1 MAYSQYDE
9 DIDYSLNEIVVD
21 ISRDSLIAN
30 VEIITDGSYELS
42 ETELYE
48 FLYAYELSES
58 RIDKELVSDI
68 VKRHRYNVALPVAEG
83 IAAVDGVDGYFEYF
97 FTQTDVKPKPLILND
112 GSVDYSSVNFVGT
125 VSVGDKIACYH
136 PPVKGTPGIDV
147 FGQEIPPKE
156 GRDYPTPSLRNC
168 RYNPANN
175 CFYAEKEGRV
185 NASTGRIEVIEEIQI
200 NSDVNAAYGNIDF
213 IGNVVINGN
222 VEEGVEIRASADVT
236 INGLVQNSRIYAG
249 GDITID
255 SGVHGGKNCDIEC
268 GGTLTARFI
277 EHAKITAHMDVVSN
291 YILSSRINAGSS
303 VIVNNGVGII
313 AGGKIYAGF
322 KIDANRIGNKQGVD
336 TWVMVGITGDE
347 DKNAEAAQID
357 IDETFARIPVITEEE
372 EKLYA
377 VENKND
383 DVRHRLQ
390 SVRRELVREYNKQSF
405 ATYTLANI
413 RNQEDKNKPP
423 RYIMAKTMYSG
434 VVAFIDTKQYPVT
447 FDQSDIILKSGEDDS
462 NEEQYFR

>member
-1 MAYSQYDE
+1 MAYSPYIE
-9 DIDYSLNEIVVD
+9 DTNYSLNEIIVD

-30 VEIITDGSYELS
+30 VEIITDGSYELT

-48 FLYAYELSES
+48 FLYAYELAES

-68 VKRHRYNVALPVAEG
+68 VKRNRFNVALPVAQG
-83 IAAVDGVDGYFEYF
+83 IAPVDGVDGYFEYF
-97 FTQTDVKPKPLILND
+97 FTQTDVKPKPLILDD

-147 FGQEIPPKE
+147 YGQEIPPKE

-168 RYNPANN
+168 KYNPDNK
-175 CFYAEKEGRV
+175 CFYALKEGRV
-185 NASTGRIEVIEEIQI
+185 NASTGRIEVIEEMQI
-200 NSDVNAAYGNIDF
+200 NSDVNSAYGNIDF
-213 IGNVVINGN
+213 IGNIVINGN
-222 VEEGVEIRASADVT
+222 VEEGVEIRASADII
-236 INGLVQNSRIYAG
+236 INGLVQNACIYAG

-255 SGVHGGKNCDIEC
+255 SGIHGGKNCKIEC

-277 EHAKITAHMDVVSN
+277 EHAKITAHMNVISN
-291 YILSSRINAGSS
+291 YILSCKIHAGNSI
-303 VIVNNGVGII
+303 IVNNGVGII
-313 AGGKIYAGF
+313 AGGKLYAGF
-322 KIDANRIGNKQGVD
+322 KIDANRIGNKQGID
-336 TWVMVGITGDE
+336 TWVTVGLIGDE
-347 DKNAEAAQID
+347 ETKAELAQID
-357 IDETFARIPVITEEE
+357 IDETYASIPTITEKE

-383 DVRHRLQ
+383 DVKHRLQ
-390 SVRRELVREYNKQSF
+390 SVRRELVREYIKQSL

-413 RNQEDKNKPP
+413 RNQEDKDKPP
-423 RYIMAKTMYSG
+423 RYIMAKTMYTG
-434 VVAFIDTKQYPVT
+434 AVAFIDTKQYPVT